1 MSGPTTAILVADPVA
16 VLLSAA
22 GIRAAMAV
30 REGYQRSAELSL
42 SHQSEHTSRLQ
53 QQQDAILQGQNALR
67 QQLNDAEAEFNRLL
81 LLGQRLG
88 AAQRIQSGRPEATDD
103 DPATLL
109 RALQIYNAEI
119 KTILLTQSAQQ
130 NDVPDSQ
137 PDFSTAGEITVA
149 QRLVE
154 RISHLGAIPE
164 PIQKLLTQ
172 LGLDLPPQRQELLHN
187 ELRRMVQLHLEHSQ
201 QQAVQEASA
210 LILRHTLNELG
221 YQVQEFSDTLFV
233 EGGVVHFRRHD
244 WGNYMVRLRVNE
256 KSLSVN
262 FNVIR
267 AVQNADNERSVLDHI
282 AEDRWCAEFPALLK
296 AMEARGL
303 GLDVTRRLE
312 AGELPVQQVD
322 SSLLP
327 TFAEPESRHTDI
339 PLKARNLPDHSF

>member
-1 MSGPTTAILVADPVA
+1 M
-16 VLLSAA
+16 
-22 GIRAAMAV
+22 
-30 REGYQRSAELSL
+30 
-42 SHQSEHTSRLQ
+42 
-53 QQQDAILQGQNALR
+53 
-67 QQLNDAEAEFNRLL
+67 
-81 LLGQRLG
+81 
-88 AAQRIQSGRPEATDD
+88 
-103 DPATLL
+103 
-109 RALQIYNAEI
+109 
-119 KTILLTQSAQQ
+119 
-130 NDVPDSQ
+130 
-137 PDFSTAGEITVA
+137 
-149 QRLVE
+149 
-154 RISHLGAIPE
+154 
-164 PIQKLLTQ
+164 
-172 LGLDLPPQRQELLHN
+172 
-187 ELRRMVQLHLEHSQ
+187 
-201 QQAVQEASA
+201 
-210 LILRHTLNELG
+210 NELG

-312 AGELPVQQVD
+312 ARELPLQQVD